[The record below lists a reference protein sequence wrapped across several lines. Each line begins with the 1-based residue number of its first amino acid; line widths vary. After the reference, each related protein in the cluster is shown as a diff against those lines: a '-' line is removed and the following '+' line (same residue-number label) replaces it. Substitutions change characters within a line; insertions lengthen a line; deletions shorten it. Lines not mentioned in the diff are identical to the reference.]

1 MITNE
6 MKRNLLLLLSFLLL
20 LTMNVHAGQKDSL
33 RFNQERVYL
42 GARVGLS
49 TAEADFSSFGADKF
63 RPGYG
68 AGLNVGYRFTDVWS
82 LELAATWG
90 QVFLADQDC
99 CQSRH
104 YFLGTDINR
113 YHPTLIPEGLGGQY
127 YSDLVSKTFVQR
139 YGLQVNMNLLG
150 FFQSTTTGRWG
161 LEFSPALYAVGTS
174 SDILAKTGNTPL
186 AENINKWHLGYG
198 AKLQATYAIAENMNI
213 GIYGGYT
220 QLTGKQLDGMPKLH
234 VTNHVLDFGIKFTF
248 GFKKSG
254 KIRRPAVQSNT
265 VAPVVAPA
273 PEQQTDVAKTEVV
286 QSEHSASTEAPVQ
299 HVEIAIVPEQKTP
312 VHKLASEVSA
322 QQPVTPTVATEE
334 RKAEVPAETVPDSC
348 MCNLKESN
356 FPVIY
361 FSFNSIWI
369 EPSQRAKVK
378 EIADR
383 LKADKSI
390 RIRVTGWCDPVG
402 SEAANKRV
410 SLQRAEAVKRVLG
423 QWLIP
428 ADRVET
434 AGGGIC
440 HGATSY
446 EEARCAITI
455 EIL

>member
-1 MITNE
+1 
-6 MKRNLLLLLSFLLL
+6 MKRNLVLSLSFLLL

-42 GARVGLS
+42 GARVGMS
-49 TAEADFSSFGADKF
+49 AAEADFSSFGADKF
-63 RPGYG
+63 RPGWG

-90 QVFLADQDC
+90 QVFLAEQDC
-99 CQSRH
+99 CLSRH

-127 YSDLVSKTFVQR
+127 YSDLLSKTFVQR
-139 YGLQVNMNLLG
+139 YGLQANMNILG
-150 FFQSTTTGRWG
+150 FFQSTRAGRWG
-161 LEFSPALYAVGTS
+161 LELSPALYAVGTS
-174 SDILAKTGNTPL
+174 SDILAKADNTPL
-186 AENINKWHLGYG
+186 AENINKWHFGYG

-220 QLTGKQLDGMPKLH
+220 QLTGKKLDGMPKLH

-265 VAPVVAPA
+265 VTPVVAPVA
-273 PEQQTDVAKTEVV
+273 AQQPEVAKTEVV
-286 QSEHSASTEAPVQ
+286 QSEQPASAEAPVQ
-299 HVEIAIVPEQKTP
+299 HVETATVPEQQ
-312 VHKLASEVSA
+312 VASVAPA
-322 QQPVTPTVATEE
+322 QQPVTPTVITEE
-334 RKAEVPAETVPDSC
+334 PKAEVPAETTVPVQTAPDTC

-402 SEAANKRV
+402 SEAANQRV

-434 AGGGIC
+434 AGGGVC
-440 HGATSY
+440 GSAASY
-446 EEARCAITI
+446 EDARCAITI